1 MKITSIRVGLV
12 HIPLKTPFITALRRV
27 DEASDLIVMMET
39 DDGATGYG
47 NAPATVVITGDSY
60 ASIEEAICHVI
71 GPKLIGRSIEDREG
85 LLQTIQESMVHNT
98 SAKAALDIAIHDLFC
113 QHYSM
118 PLYRF
123 FGGCRTEI
131 ASDLTISLNAPD
143 IMAEDAKKALEQGYT
158 TLKLKVGVDATLD
171 WSRVK
176 AIRHAV
182 GPDIQLRLDAN
193 QGWKPKEA
201 VRIIT
206 AMEDAD
212 FNIELIEQPVK
223 AYDIDGLSFVTSHV
237 ATPIMAD
244 ESAFSPRDVFTL
256 LSRHACDLINI
267 KLMKAGGLG
276 PASQIAA
283 MAQACG
289 VDCMMGCMLESKVG
303 ISAAAALSA
312 GSMGIVKN
320 DLDAA
325 DLMAD
330 DPFTGGIT
338 YHRNT
343 ICLPDTPGL
352 GITGVK
358 NWKEVSVI

>member
-1 MKITSIRVGLV
+1 MKITAISVGIV
-12 HIPLKTPFITALRRV
+12 HIPLRTPFITALRRV
-27 DEASDLIVMMET
+27 DTAADLIVQIET
-39 DDGATGYG
+39 DDGTIGYG
-47 NAPATVVITGDSY
+47 NAPATVVITGDSH
-60 ASIEEAICHVI
+60 ASIKEAICHVI
-71 GPKLIGRSIEDREG
+71 GPKLIGQSIENREG
-85 LLQTIQESMVHNT
+85 ILQTIQESMVHNT
-98 SAKAALDIAIHDLFC
+98 SAKAALDIAVHDLFC
-113 QHYSM
+113 KRYGM

-123 FGGCRTEI
+123 FGGYRTKI
-131 ASDLTISLNAPD
+131 ASDLTISLNEPSV
-143 IMAEDAKKALEQGYT
+143 MVEDAKKAISRGYT
-158 TLKLKVGVDATLD
+158 TLKLKVGVDSNLD
-171 WSRVK
+171 WARVK
-176 AIRHAV
+176 AIRNAV
-182 GPDIQLRLDAN
+182 GPRIKVRLDAN

-206 AMEDAD
+206 AMEDAN
-212 FNIELIEQPVK
+212 FNIELIEQPVQ
-223 AYDIDGLSFVTSHV
+223 AYDIDGLSFVTDHV
-237 ATPIMAD
+237 QTPIMAD

-283 MAQACG
+283 MAKACG
-289 VDCMMGCMLESKVG
+289 VDSMMGCMLESKVG

-330 DPFTGGIT
+330 DPFIGGIT
-338 YHRNT
+338 YDKNM
-343 ICLPDTPGL
+343 ILLSEEPGL

-358 NWKEVSVI
+358 GLESLTTV

>member
-237 ATPIMAD
+237 TTPIMAD

-312 GSMGIVKN
+312 GSMGI
-320 DLDAA
+320 
-325 DLMAD
+325 
-330 DPFTGGIT
+330 GIT

-343 ICLPDTPGL
+343 ICLPDTSGL